1 MLYLRKIHA
10 LKSHILFFVFFFVSF
25 FYQFI
30 SSSTNLCF
38 INSYKTQKSFPRE
51 NKSTL
56 KFLKQVIYRN
66 LSKGELL
73 RPMVE
78 KSNPCDIYPQ
88 KVSL

>member
-10 LKSHILFFVFFFVSF
+10 FKSQILFVFFLFLF
-25 FYQFI
+25 FI
-30 SSSTNLCF
+30 NSSLLLLICF
-38 INSYKTQKSFPRE
+38 INSYKTQKSLPRE

-88 KVSL
+88 KVSV